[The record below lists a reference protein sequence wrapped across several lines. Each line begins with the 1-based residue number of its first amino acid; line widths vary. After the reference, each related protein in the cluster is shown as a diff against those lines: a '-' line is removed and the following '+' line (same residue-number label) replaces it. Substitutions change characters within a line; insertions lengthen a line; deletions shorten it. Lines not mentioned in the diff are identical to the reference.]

1 MIKTV
6 LSIVILLLL
15 FGAYNPV
22 AAQAKQVSLNS
33 HKADV
38 KFLDDI
44 SVDIASSPTTAE
56 PGGGSK
62 TIKPEVQAI
71 AQKNIVNSSRPDI
84 ETAQKLQF
92 KYALLLNT
100 EVEMVQNTTLY
111 KVIDEWFGTRYRMG
125 GTTKTGIDCSALMQ
139 IFFTALYGVALP
151 RTAREQF
158 NLSRKISRTELK
170 EGDLV
175 FFNTT
180 GGVSHVGMYLQN
192 NKFIHAS
199 SGGVTISDLFDD
211 YWMRRFKGVG
221 RIEDIQPSAVLISKL

>member
-1 MIKTV
+1 
-6 LSIVILLLL
+6 
-15 FGAYNPV
+15 
-22 AAQAKQVSLNS
+22 
-33 HKADV
+33 
-38 KFLDDI
+38 
-44 SVDIASSPTTAE
+44 
-56 PGGGSK
+56 
-62 TIKPEVQAI
+62 
-71 AQKNIVNSSRPDI
+71 
-84 ETAQKLQF
+84 
-92 KYALLLNT
+92 
-100 EVEMVQNTTLY
+100 
-111 KVIDEWFGTRYRMG
+111 MG

-139 IFFTALYGVALP
+139 VFFTALYGVALP